1 MFRPLL
7 RGLYAITP
15 TALCTDPEHLLVAVE
30 AALRGGARMIQYRDK
45 SGDHARRLESCRR
58 LTVLCRQHGALLI
71 VNDDV
76 ELAAEVGADG
86 VHLGTHDLPLIE
98 ARARLGPDRI
108 VGVTCADSLARVR
121 AAGEDGADYVAL
133 GAFHPSRTKPDAR
146 QATLELL
153 REARVQTS
161 LPICAIG
168 GITADKAAA
177 LIDAGADLIA
187 AVEGVF
193 AAADIE
199 AAARTYAHVFTLKT
213 AVGHGF
219 RG

>member
-1 MFRPLL
+1 MSRPLL

-15 TALCTDPEHLLVAVE
+15 TALCADPERLLVAVA
-30 AALRGGARMIQYRDK
+30 AALRGGARCIQYRDK
-45 SGDHARRLESCRR
+45 SDGHARRRDSCRR
-58 LTVLCRQHGALLI
+58 LLVLCRRHDALLI

-86 VHLGTHDLPLIE
+86 VHLGLDDLPVNE

-121 AAGEDGADYVAL
+121 AAGESGVDYVAL
-133 GAFHPSRTKPDAR
+133 GAFFPSRTKPDAR
-146 QATLELL
+146 HATPDLL
-153 REARVQTS
+153 RDARVQTS

-168 GITADKAAA
+168 GITPRNAAP
-177 LIDAGADLIA
+177 LVEAGADLIA

-193 AAADIE
+193 GAPDVE
-199 AAARTYAHVFTLKT
+199 AAARMYVRLFD
-213 AVGHGF
+213 
-219 RG
+219 